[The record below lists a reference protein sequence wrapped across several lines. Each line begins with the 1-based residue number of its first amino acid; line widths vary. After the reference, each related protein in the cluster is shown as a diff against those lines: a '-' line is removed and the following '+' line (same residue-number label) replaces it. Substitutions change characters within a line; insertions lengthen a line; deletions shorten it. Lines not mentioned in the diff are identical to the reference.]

1 MVQRWELA
9 LVAAA
14 VLLCQAGVF
23 YLQAWRCERQFQQNA
38 MDPQALTVLVVT
50 DVHLLGKR
58 RRSWLERLWVDW
70 QVRASARAA
79 VDVHSPDIAL
89 VLGDQFDEGSRWTPD
104 ADWDEYAERFFRA
117 FASFLPLKTL
127 YLVGNHDTSFGR
139 DMRIEDLK
147 RYQVSFGAA
156 NRIDEIDGHM
166 FVSLNTMALDSD
178 VASNEVRTEA
188 RSFLESVNFNNL
200 RARTSGSVVLLT
212 HLPLFRVD
220 DLQCGDERLQEAG
233 HVTYEAP
240 GFKYEE
246 HHHVLSRELS
256 VELLEKVQPGL
267 VLSGHT
273 HAWCAYQHPGVEA
286 MEYTVP
292 AFSWG
297 QRPDPSYA
305 LLRLPRAGSAEAER
319 PTVTSCRLPRES
331 LIFATYAVTA
341 ITVVL
346 AHIVRFVLATRAHK
360 VKAKGA

>member
-1 MVQRWELA
+1 MVRFWELT

-23 YLQAWRCERQFQQNA
+23 YFQAWHCQLQL
-38 MDPQALTVLVVT
+38 PQMSDDTLTVLVVT

-58 RRSWLERLWVDW
+58 RRSFVERLWVDW
-70 QVRASARAA
+70 QVRAAARAA
-79 VDVHSPDIAL
+79 VDVHSPEVAL

-104 ADWDEYAERFFRA
+104 VDWDEYAGRFFRA
-117 FASFLPLKTL
+117 FASFLPLRTL

-139 DMRIEDLK
+139 DMRLQDLK
-147 RYQVSFGAA
+147 RYEVTFGAA
-156 NRIDEIDGHM
+156 NRIDEIQGHT

-178 VASNEVRTEA
+178 VASREVKTEA
-188 RSFLESVNFNNL
+188 RSFLESVNFYDL
-200 RARTSGSVVLLT
+200 RARTTGSVILLT

-220 DLQCGDERLQEAG
+220 DLQCGEERLRESG

-240 GFKYEE
+240 GFKYET

-256 VELLEKVQPGL
+256 AELLAKVQPDL

-273 HAWCAYQHPGVEA
+273 HAWCAYKHSNAVA

-305 LLRLPRAGSAEAER
+305 VLRLPHANKPEITA
-319 PTVTSCRLPRES
+319 CHLPQEPFV
-331 LIFATYAVTA
+331 FATYAVIA
-341 ITVVL
+341 AVIVL
-346 AHIVRFVLATRAHK
+346 AHIARLVYNLREPK
-360 VKAKGA
+360 VKKTKGA

>member
-1 MVQRWELA
+1 MVRLWELA

-23 YLQAWRCERQFQQNA
+23 YFQAWRCQLQLPDA
-38 MDPQALTVLVVT
+38 SDDTLTVLVVT

-58 RRSWLERLWVDW
+58 RRSFVERLWVDW
-70 QVRASARAA
+70 QVHTAARAA
-79 VDVHSPDIAL
+79 VDVHSPEVAL
-89 VLGDQFDEGSRWTPD
+89 VLGDQFDEGSRWTPG
-104 ADWDEYAERFFRA
+104 ADWDEYAGRFFRA

-139 DMRIEDLK
+139 DMQLQDLK
-147 RYQVSFGAA
+147 RFEVTFGSG
-156 NRIDEIDGHM
+156 NRIDEIQGHT

-178 VASNEVRTEA
+178 VASPEVRTEA
-188 RSFLESVNFNNL
+188 RSFLESVNFDDL
-200 RARTSGSVVLLT
+200 QARASGSVILLT

-220 DLQCGDERLQEAG
+220 DLQCGGERLRESG

-240 GFKYEE
+240 GFKYET

-256 VELLEKVQPGL
+256 SELLAKVQPDL

-273 HAWCAYQHPGVEA
+273 HAWCTYQHPDAVA
-286 MEYTVP
+286 VEYTVP

-305 LLRLPRAGSAEAER
+305 VLQLLRANRPEVTACHLPQE
-319 PTVTSCRLPRES
+319 PF
-331 LIFATYAVTA
+331 IFATYAATA
-341 ITVVL
+341 AIVVL
-346 AHIVRFVLATRAHK
+346 AHVVRLVNRLRAPK
-360 VKAKGA
+360 AEKAKGS